1 VKYLFV
7 LVIAFCLTL
16 VWQTSNIAKRT
27 PNLQSFEQEQI
38 IIKTPPQ
45 AT

>member
-1 VKYLFV
+1 MKYIFV

-16 VWQTSNIAKRT
+16 AWQTSNIAERT
-27 PNLQSFEQEQI
+27 PNLQSFEQEQV
-38 IIKTPPQ
+38 IIKKPQ